1 MGLTSAL
8 NTSLNGLSLNETMID
23 VLGNN
28 IANAGTIGFK
38 ASDVKFQTQ
47 FARTLSIGSAPT
59 ATDGG
64 TNPRQIGLGATVAV
78 ISHDFTP
85 GSITNSSSPSDVA
98 IQGDGFFIL
107 NGPDG
112 QVYSRDGSF
121 LRNSA
126 NQLVNNQGSFVQ
138 GYGVD
143 ANFDLVTTNLTNLTI
158 PIGQLNIAQQTK
170 NVTMTGA
177 LFPTGTTATLGS
189 VLNSETLTDSV
200 SSANAS
206 GASLLSNLENSG
218 GQNLFT
224 VGQTLTFTPNIGGQ
238 SASPQ
243 TLSVTAGTTLN
254 DLAAFINNTLGTQNS
269 STDPT
274 IPNDGGTG
282 GQPGVSIVNGQLKIV
297 GNSGTVN
304 DVELGVGQLTSTD
317 TTTGNS
323 TVVPLAFTKTQS
335 ANGQSTTT
343 PFQIY
348 DSLGQPINMRMTAV
362 LQSSASGLTTYR
374 YYISSPDTSQPTV
387 AIASGT
393 FKFDANGNVLGNTN
407 LSFSLQPANTAAAS
421 PMQVNIDV
429 SKVSGISTAT
439 AGSNLTMSNQDGAAP
454 GTLQSFTIDDSGV
467 INGVFDNGL
476 SRTLGQ
482 IVLARFANPNGLVE
496 NAGTTFKSG
505 VNSGAPSLLTP
516 GTFGAGTLRAG
527 SLELSNTDVGKSL
540 VDLIVA
546 STNYRGN
553 SRVIASVQQLVD
565 ELLTLGR

>member
-85 GSITNSSSPSDVA
+85 GSISNSSSPSDVA

-107 NGPDG
+107 DGNDG

-121 LRNSA
+121 NRNSA
-126 NQLVNNQGSFVQ
+126 NQLVNNQGAFVQ

-143 ANFDLVTTNLTNLTI
+143 GNFNLVTTALTNLTI
-158 PIGQLNIAQQTK
+158 PIGQLNIAQQTQ

-177 LFPTGTTATLGS
+177 LLPTGTSATLGS

-200 SSANAS
+200 SSANATS
-206 GASLLSNLENSG
+206 ASLLANLENSG

-224 VGQTLTFTPNIGGQ
+224 VGQMLTFTPDIGGQ
-238 SASPQ
+238 NASPQ
-243 TLSVTAGTTLN
+243 TLNVTATTSLN
-254 DLAAFINNTLGTQNS
+254 DLAAFINNTLGIQNS

-282 GQPGVSIVNGQLKIV
+282 GQPGVAIVNGQLQVV
-297 GNSGTVN
+297 GNSGSVN
-304 DVELGVGQLTSTD
+304 DVTLGVGQLTSTD
-317 TTTGNS
+317 TSTGNS
-323 TVVPLAFTKTQS
+323 TVIPLSFSKTQS
-335 ANGQSTTT
+335 ANGQSTGTN
-343 PFQIY
+343 FLIY
-348 DSLGQPINMRMTAV
+348 DSLGQPINMRMTAI
-362 LQSSASGLTTYR
+362 LESSSSGLTTYR
-374 YYISSPDTSQPTV
+374 YYISSPDTSQPSV
-387 AIASGT
+387 AISSGT
-393 FKFDANGNVLGNTN
+393 FKFDANGNVLGNST
-407 LSFSLQPANTAAAS
+407 LSFSLQPANTAAVS

-429 SKVSGISTAT
+429 SNVSGISTAT

-482 IVLARFANPNGLVE
+482 IVLARFPNPGGLVE
-496 NAGTTFKSG
+496 NGGTTFKAG
-505 VNSGAPSLLTP
+505 VNSGSPSLLTP